1 MISVREYNKLPLKV
15 HFLCD
20 LLSMEWSLDREDDPI
35 GSYCEEVLLRPRA
48 KFSWNSN
55 TSLAANRVQFSLYNT
70 FKSSVILQ
78 SLSTVR
84 ALSSMAAVSSSIL
97 GTTYDPPS
105 FLEPGTSRSFAE
117 SCHGKQI
124 DFTHIYNPY
133 IWPFRK
139 KKVQNHLRITRLQIN
154 FGLFYDDLYTIFLA
168 ILFLSILFIT
178 YNAT

>member
-1 MISVREYNKLPLKV
+1 
-15 HFLCD
+15 
-20 LLSMEWSLDREDDPI
+20 MEWSLEREDDPI

-84 ALSSMAAVSSSIL
+84 ALSSIAAVSSSIL

-117 SCHGKQI
+117 SYHGKQI
-124 DFTHIYNPY
+124 DFTHIYIIHTY
-133 IWPFRK
+133 GSFERRK
-139 KKVQNHLRITRLQIN
+139 HKSHSRITRLQIN
-154 FGLFYDDLYTIFLA
+154 FGLFYDDLYTRFLA
-168 ILFLSILFIT
+168 ILSILFIT
-178 YNAT
+178 YTTLLNIKTLFNTSTFIQLW